1 MESRAGRP
9 RPEDSCL
16 DRYTARFQPA
26 GFLAPR
32 IQPCQRYRETWP
44 PEAVSRLLKGHF
56 QRRCL
61 VPLFPLQGLERRSS
75 DGIPRRS
82 WYPLPPDVRSRA
94 RGCSAI
100 VSRHSWRTATARRAR
115 KVLQLRERTRP
126 FLRWRASAR
135 FLRRAPEL
143 PAAGTWDPRGEAA
156 WRAVRCH
163 LGVRALEP
171 ASGSHFSSGA
181 SPPPGP
187 EWAGRFPPCQRG
199 HSQLAAAVRRFAS
212 STV

>member
-32 IQPCQRYRETWP
+32 IQLCQRCRETWP
-44 PEAVSRLLKGHF
+44 PEAVSLLLKCRF

-61 VPLFPLQGLERRSS
+61 VPWFPLQGLERRPWH
-75 DGIPRRS
+75 GIPRRS

-100 VSRHSWRTATARRAR
+100 VSRHSWRTATARGAR

-126 FLRWRASAR
+126 FLRWRASAP

-143 PAAGTWDPRGEAA
+143 PAAGTWGPPRGAA
-156 WRAVRCH
+156 LRGGRCHPGGRAVEAPSATH
-163 LGVRALEP
+163 LFFE
-171 ASGSHFSSGA
+171 GA
-181 SPPPGP
+181 PPPGP
-187 EWAGRFPPCQRG
+187 AWAG
-199 HSQLAAAVRRFAS
+199 
-212 STV
+212 

>member
-1 MESRAGRP
+1 MESRAARP

-32 IQPCQRYRETWP
+32 IQLCQRCRETWP
-44 PEAVSRLLKGHF
+44 PEAVSLLLKCRF

-61 VPLFPLQGLERRSS
+61 VPWFPLQGLERRPWH
-75 DGIPRRS
+75 GIPRRS

-100 VSRHSWRTATARRAR
+100 VSRHSWRTATARGAR

-126 FLRWRASAR
+126 FLRWRASAP

-143 PAAGTWDPRGEAA
+143 PAAGTGAPRREAA
-156 WRAVRCH
+156 LPIRRA
-163 LGVRALEP
+163 
-171 ASGSHFSSGA
+171 
-181 SPPPGP
+181 
-187 EWAGRFPPCQRG
+187 AGRG
-199 HSQLAAAVRRFAS
+199 GVATAAAG
-212 STV
+212 

>member
-1 MESRAGRP
+1 MS
-9 RPEDSCL
+9 L
-16 DRYTARFQPA
+16 
-26 GFLAPR
+26 
-32 IQPCQRYRETWP
+32 
-44 PEAVSRLLKGHF
+44 LLKCRF

-61 VPLFPLQGLERRSS
+61 VPWFPPQGLERRPWH
-75 DGIPRRS
+75 GIPRRS

-100 VSRHSWRTATARRAR
+100 VSRHSWRTATAREAR

-126 FLRWRASAR
+126 FLRWRASAP

-143 PAAGTWDPRGEAA
+143 PAAGTWAPRGEAA
-156 WRAVRCH
+156 LRAVRSH
-163 LGVRALEP
+163 LGVRALEAP
-171 ASGSHFSSGA
+171 SGSHFSSEA

-199 HSQLAAAVRRFAS
+199 CSQLPGAVRRFSS
-212 STV
+212 STA